1 MKELDWEHKQYNFNI
16 AEMYLFLQMN
26 AKANVF
32 KPKEKLVKLAS
43 MH

>member
-1 MKELDWEHKQYNFNI
+1 MKELDWEHNWYNFKI

-26 AKANVF
+26 VKANVF
-32 KPKEKLVKLAS
+32 MPKETLVKLTY